1 MGWDPLGDNLSRKKH
16 LKFDSSFG
24 LTCFFGGKLVLL
36 EQSPKSSEGP
46 LGLTR
51 NSVCLLRDIGIS
63 GQGPDMIRSDFLKT
77 IFIYFFGCAGSRY
90 GVPTL
95 CCTLR
100 DLVPRPGID
109 PGPPALGAWHRSH
122 WTTREVPRL
131 DFWAVRSL
139 GCGRDVLVGV
149 HFPGS
154 CFPSTRGERAAHSRC
169 VCRWLNTVK
178 RLYWNQW
185 SQRFTV
191 LLGERSEIVDGKC
204 LAHST
209 RPQLAS
215 GV

>member
-1 MGWDPLGDNLSRKKH
+1 MGDNLSRKKH

-24 LTCFFGGKLVLL
+24 LTFFFGGKLVLL

-95 CCTLR
+95 CCTWR

-109 PGPPALGAWHRSH
+109 PGPPALGKY
-122 WTTREVPRL
+122 
-131 DFWAVRSL
+131 FWNGNFSIKNLNRKNKASIVFKSFGSVINLLLSYSKTGRYKIITLKNISTL
-139 GCGRDVLVGV
+139 GG
-149 HFPGS
+149 
-154 CFPSTRGERAAHSRC
+154 
-169 VCRWLNTVK
+169 
-178 RLYWNQW
+178 
-185 SQRFTV
+185 
-191 LLGERSEIVDGKC
+191 
-204 LAHST
+204 
-209 RPQLAS
+209 
-215 GV
+215 